1 MNTYT
6 RILLVL
12 CLSLTLGVQSLKAE
26 DKNESAV
33 TPELVDSVK
42 CEKTAQFALLKLK
55 LQIYLQE
62 YERLEKL
69 ELQWQDTNWTEKPNE
84 KEKAE
89 REMQQR
95 AEVKKLEIQDRI
107 LNLGRRIE
115 EQLNPPKQ
123 EPKK

>member
-1 MNTYT
+1 M
-6 RILLVL
+6 
-12 CLSLTLGVQSLKAE
+12 QSLKAE

-69 ELQWQDTNWTEKPNE
+69 ELQWQDKNWTEKPNE

-115 EQLNPPKQ
+115 EQLNPLKQ